1 MAERTVQT
9 VKKLLMKAKKS
20 GNDPYLAL
28 LELRNTPLDGLE
40 SPVQLLYGRRTRT
53 VLPIKPS
60 LLKPDKVETN
70 VPSVLNE
77 KQQEQKRYYD
87 RNTKQLKPLKPGDKV
102 RIRSDKKCWEPGF
115 VESKCPEPRSFNIKT
130 DSGSILRRNR
140 EHILKTEENRTK
152 QQQFDLE
159 DENQDDNIVHVQEP
173 AQPIPFGQKTTASG
187 RVVKMP
193 KRLEDF
199 VMSLDMD

>member
-60 LLKPDKVETN
+60 LLKPEKVETN
-70 VPSVLNE
+70 VPLVLNE

-87 RNTKQLKPLKPGDKV
+87 RNTKPLKPGDQV
-102 RIRSDKKCWEPGF
+102 RIRFDKKRWEPGF
-115 VESKCPEPRSFNIKT
+115 VENKCPEPRSSNIKT
-130 DSGSILRRNR
+130 DLGSILRRNR
-140 EHILKTEENRTK
+140 EHILKTEENRM
-152 QQQFDLE
+152 QQ
-159 DENQDDNIVHVQEP
+159 
-173 AQPIPFGQKTTASG
+173 
-187 RVVKMP
+187 
-193 KRLEDF
+193 
-199 VMSLDMD
+199 